1 MYKHIFT
8 INADK
13 TVDIDAEQIP
23 TGKLLNVGGTPFD
36 IRVPRKLGGQ
46 MAQIGGTG
54 IDHNFCLTQG
64 SKQNLTFCA
73 RYLILPIFPFI
84 IVFLFLTN

>member
-36 IRVPRKLGGQ
+36 FRVPRKLGGQ

-84 IVFLFLTN
+84 FVFLFLIN